1 MVLKIDLKIFI
12 FFVLFYLTK
21 QIKLYATIMVLCV
34 IHELGHVLMGL
45 IMGLKIEKI
54 EIMPLGLSVSFK
66 LNVDDYNKKIK
77 KGAILQLKKIAI
89 AVAGPLTN
97 LIILLIVLYTNINF
111 KIVSNE
117 LLAYA
122 NLLIILFNLLPIY
135 PLDGGRILKEILH
148 ILEGSIKSKIYI
160 RKISKA
166 VIILLTMIASIGVL
180 YLKNIAIFFVIIY
193 LWIIVIRE
201 NRLSNV
207 YELEGNSEMSQ
218 HCWRIS
224 DN

>member
-21 QIKLYATIMVLCV
+21 QIKLYATIMVLCI

-66 LNVDDYNKKIK
+66 LNVDDYNKKIRN
-77 KGAILQLKKIAI
+77 GNILQLKKIAI
-89 AVAGPLTN
+89 AAAGPLTN
-97 LIILLIVLYTNINF
+97 LIMLLIVLNTNIDF

-117 LLAYA
+117 IIAYA
-122 NLLIILFNLLPIY
+122 NILIMLFNLLPIY
-135 PLDGGRILKEILH
+135 PLDGGRILKALIY
-148 ILEGSIKSKIYI
+148 IFEGSIKSKIYI

-166 VIILLTMIASIGVL
+166 VIILITMIASVGVM
-180 YLKNIAIFFVIIY
+180 YLKNISIFFIVIY
-193 LWIIVIRE
+193 LWIIVLRE
-201 NRLSNV
+201 NSYKLNNKLTS
-207 YELEGNSEMSQ
+207 
-218 HCWRIS
+218 
-224 DN
+224 